1 MKTKKL
7 IAITGGIGSG
17 KSFALSVLKTNGY
30 QTFSCDTIVSELY
43 QKHSIKKLL
52 KKMFPTAV
60 SGCFRLVVDKSEIAK
75 ITFFDKKKHAELTN
89 AITPLVLKEIQTR
102 VKNLQGVIFVEV
114 PLLFECSYQNEF
126 DKVLVVVRDKNAR
139 IESVKA
145 RSNLSTEQV
154 LARMNNQVDYDTI
167 DLSNYIVIN
176 NDGDKQNFERKILEI
191 AKSLESF

>member
-1 MKTKKL
+1 MKTKL
-7 IAITGGIGSG
+7 VIAITGGIGSG
-17 KSFALSVLKTNGY
+17 KSLALTTLDSAGY
-30 QTFSCDTIVSELY
+30 QTFSSDKIVGELY
-43 QKHSIKKLL
+43 QKRSIKKLL

-60 SGCFRLVVDKSEIAK
+60 SGRLRLVIDKAEIAK

-89 AITPLVLKEIQTR
+89 AITPLVLKEIQKR

-114 PLLFECSYQNEF
+114 PLLFECSYQDEF
-126 DKVLVVVRDKNAR
+126 DKVLVVVRDKDAR
-139 IESVKA
+139 IESVKT

-191 AKSLESF
+191 AKSLENL

>member
-1 MKTKKL
+1 MPFHKYHKHPM
-7 IAITGGIGSG
+7 
-17 KSFALSVLKTNGY
+17 ALY
-30 QTFSCDTIVSELY
+30 YPID
-43 QKHSIKKLL
+43 
-52 KKMFPTAV
+52 
-60 SGCFRLVVDKSEIAK
+60 
-75 ITFFDKKKHAELTN
+75 
-89 AITPLVLKEIQTR
+89 
-102 VKNLQGVIFVEV
+102 IFVEV